1 MVSAKEFDRSYIIHG
16 PLWLL
21 PNIYKMFFKDWKSN
35 HFLEKEG
42 SEVRMDFQV

>member
-16 PLWLL
+16 PFWLL
-21 PNIYKMFFKDWKSN
+21 PNIHKMFFKDCKSN